1 MTAQE
6 AYNTFEKINKQITEV
21 KTLYSHLKE
30 DASKMDERQLK
41 SQAQKLLNKITK
53 IDVDA
58 LNVSVQAL
66 KNTVVF
72 DDVKD
77 SSKNLEKTISTIKD
91 YLFGIQQSEDEEEVQ
106 PSEIEGIKKKYDF
119 LQKMINDGTAEN
131 SIILKDA
138 TRLDSLLSRVKYE
151 NLSEEDYDVLV
162 DMKNYIA
169 DTVKTL
175 KSIEKSDKYGPYL
188 RSPLYGLIIKYVSRG
203 DAEEAKKL
211 TDDAIDFIEA
221 PGRIEMFE
229 PAIKRIIAQK
239 MTQGDFSKFYSTI
252 ESGLRRGKKFESFN
266 SYKEY
271 NGLHIL

>member
-1 MTAQE
+1 MTVQE
-6 AYNTFEKINKQITEV
+6 AYATFEKISKQIAEV
-21 KTLYSHLKE
+21 KTLYNHLKE
-30 DASKMDERQLK
+30 DASKMDERQQK
-41 SQAQKLLNKITK
+41 SQAQKLLNRITK

-58 LNVSVQAL
+58 LNTSVQAL
-66 KNTVVF
+66 RNTVVYE
-72 DDVKD
+72 DVKD
-77 SSKNLEKTISTIKD
+77 ATKNLEKTISTIKD
-91 YLFGIQQSEDEEEVQ
+91 YLFGLQSSDEEEVQ

-119 LQKMINDGTAEN
+119 LQKMINNGIAEN

-138 TRLDSLLSRVKYE
+138 TRLDNILSRVKYE

-188 RSPLYGLIIKYVSRG
+188 RSPLYGLIVKYVSRG

-211 TDDAIDFIEA
+211 TDDAIDFIES

-239 MTQGDFSKFYSTI
+239 MTQGDFNKFYSTI

-266 SYKEY
+266 SYKET
-271 NGLHIL
+271 NGLYII

>member
-1 MTAQE
+1 MTVQE
-6 AYNTFEKINKQITEV
+6 AYTTFEKISKQIAEV
-21 KTLYSHLKE
+21 KTLYNHLKD
-30 DASKMDERQLK
+30 DASKMDERQQK
-41 SQAQKLLNKITK
+41 SQAQKLLNRITK

-58 LNVSVQAL
+58 LNTSVQAL
-66 KNTVVF
+66 RNTVGYE
-72 DDVKD
+72 DVKD
-77 SSKNLEKTISTIKD
+77 ATKNLEKTISTIKD
-91 YLFGIQQSEDEEEVQ
+91 YLFGLQSSDEEEVQ

-119 LQKMINDGTAEN
+119 LQKMINNGTAEN

-138 TRLDSLLSRVKYE
+138 TRLDNILSRVKYE

-188 RSPLYGLIIKYVSRG
+188 RSPLYGLIVKYVSRG

-211 TDDAIDFIEA
+211 TDDAIDFIES

-239 MTQGDFSKFYSTI
+239 MTQGDFNKFYSTI

-266 SYKEY
+266 SYKET
-271 NGLHIL
+271 NGLYII